1 MDLRYKATF
10 VDIASVNKICK
21 YPKSDGMTDL
31 NSYYFM
37 CLPACQQKKEW
48 YGHNLV
54 ILMV

>member
-37 CLPACQQKKEW
+37 CLLACQQKKED
-48 YGHNLV
+48 GFT
-54 ILMV
+54 I